1 MSASTEAQSPTIP
14 TSTLT
19 TLLIEE
25 ASTSMWIF
33 FENGENASSRPV
45 IRSSNRAP
53 TQIIT
58 SHSCIARLAS

>member
-1 MSASTEAQSPTIP
+1 MSSSTEAQSPTMP

-33 FENGENASSRPV
+33 FEKGEKASSRP
-45 IRSSNRAP
+45 
-53 TQIIT
+53 
-58 SHSCIARLAS
+58 